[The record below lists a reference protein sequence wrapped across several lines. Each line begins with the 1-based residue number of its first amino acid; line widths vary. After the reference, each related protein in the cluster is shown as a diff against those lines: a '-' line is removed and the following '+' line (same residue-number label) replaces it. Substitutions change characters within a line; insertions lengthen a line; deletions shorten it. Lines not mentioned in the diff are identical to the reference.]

1 MPFRPDPFLSLVLEP
16 KNTITNVTKKIL
28 HSSLSLLL
36 LSSCFV
42 RAEEG
47 TEMLETL
54 IVTASRLDSSADE
67 LTPSIEII
75 TRDEINSRNTSSVTE
90 LLRQVAGSNIIQQ
103 GGRGGITSILLRGG
117 EPNFTVVLI
126 DGVKVNDPTNTRG
139 GSYDFSNLDLAGI
152 ERIEVVRGPMS
163 AVYGSDA
170 LAGVINIIT
179 GHDASLAEFAFEV
192 GSYGYASAN
201 ASVGGQRGKVA
212 AGFELHALRD
222 DGDVE
227 GASYEGWGTTGRLTN
242 RFSDRTQ
249 VGLRLRYQ
257 RSESTSFPEDS
268 GGPRVAVIR
277 EVDEKAI
284 EESHLRVFLEHEF
297 AAGWEFDIAAIH
309 YQRLETSTSPGIVP
323 GVFNGV
329 PPNFADTE
337 FSRNQVVTSVRMKG
351 ADGFSFLA
359 GAEWQRED
367 GESSGVLDI
376 GFPLSSSFELKRD
389 TLSAFSEIGTSRG
402 PLVLQGG
409 LRWDKPD
416 EIASETTARV
426 GALYKLTD
434 QRTEIRAN
442 WGQGFKAPSFFAL
455 AHPLVGNPA
464 LTSERAT
471 SIDFNLT
478 RRFGDSGG
486 KMGIGIFRNE
496 FEDLVDFDPELFKNL
511 NRSKVF
517 TRGAEFTIELPLKS
531 NLNLRGH
538 LTYTDTEIVD
548 SDAQLRGRPKW
559 RGGTVVDWKMNAKWN
574 LVTSVLILDKFY
586 ESSIPTG
593 GLFLDGYTRFDAAL
607 TYRPRE
613 NLVVRFAVE
622 NLLDENYQEA
632 VGFPA
637 TGIRGRI
644 GIKYS
649 L

>member
-1 MPFRPDPFLSLVLEP
+1 MTEKFLY
-16 KNTITNVTKKIL
+16 
-28 HSSLSLLL
+28 SSLSLLV
-36 LSSCFV
+36 LSSCLV
-42 RAEEG
+42 KAEEG
-47 TEMLETL
+47 TAMLETL
-54 IVTASRLDSSADE
+54 IVTASRLDISADE
-67 LTPSIEII
+67 LTPSIEIVSSE
-75 TRDEINSRNTSSVTE
+75 RINSQNASSVTE

-170 LAGVINIIT
+170 LAGVINVIT
-179 GHDASLAEFAFEV
+179 GHDASLAEFAFAV

-201 ASVGGQRGKVA
+201 ASIGGQVGEVA

-227 GASYEGWGTTGRLTN
+227 GASYEGWGTTGRLTT

-268 GGPRVAVIR
+268 GGPRLAVIR
-277 EVDEKAI
+277 DVDEKAI

-297 AAGWEFDIAAIH
+297 AGNWEFDIAGIH
-309 YQRLETSTSPGIVP
+309 FQHQETSASPGIVP

-329 PPNFADTE
+329 PRNFADTE
-337 FSRNQVVTSVRMKG
+337 FSRNQIAASVRMNG
-351 ADGFSFLA
+351 DGGLSFLA
-359 GAEWQRED
+359 GAEWQGED

-376 GFPLSSSFELKRD
+376 GFPLSSSFDLKRD
-389 TLSAFSEIGTSRG
+389 TLSAFSEISMSRG

-409 LRWDKPD
+409 LRWDNPD
-416 EIASETTARV
+416 EIASETSARV
-426 GALYKLTD
+426 GALYELAD
-434 QRTEIRAN
+434 QRSEIRAN

-478 RRFGDSGG
+478 RRFGGSGG
-486 KMGIGIFRNE
+486 KMGISIFKNE
-496 FEDLVDFDPELFKNL
+496 FEDLVDFDPELFRAL

-517 TRGAEFTIELPLKS
+517 TQGAELAIDLPLMN

-559 RGGTVVDWKMNAKWN
+559 RGGAVVDWKLNDKWN
-574 LVTSVLILDKFY
+574 LVTSVLVLDEFY

-607 TYRPRE
+607 THQPRE
-613 NLVVRFAVE
+613 NVVVRFAVE
-622 NLLDENYQEA
+622 NLFDEQYEEA
-632 VGFPA
+632 IGFPA
-637 TGIRGRI
+637 TGIRARI
-644 GIKYS
+644 GIKYG

>member
-1 MPFRPDPFLSLVLEP
+1 MTEKLLY
-16 KNTITNVTKKIL
+16 
-28 HSSLSLLL
+28 SSLSLLV
-36 LSSCFV
+36 LSSCLV
-42 RAEEG
+42 KAEEG
-47 TEMLETL
+47 TAMLETL

-75 TRDEINSRNTSSVTE
+75 SSERINSRNTSSVTE

-201 ASVGGQRGKVA
+201 ASVGGQRGEVA
-212 AGFELHALRD
+212 AGFELHVLRD

-227 GASYEGWGTTGRLTN
+227 GASYEGWGTTGRLTT

-268 GGPRVAVIR
+268 GGPRIAVIR
-277 EVDEKAI
+277 DVDEKAI

-297 AAGWEFDIAAIH
+297 AGNWEFDIAGIH
-309 YQRLETSTSPGIVP
+309 FQRQETSTSPGIVP

-337 FSRNQVVTSVRMKG
+337 FSRNQVVTSVRMNG
-351 ADGFSFLA
+351 DGGLSFLA

-376 GFPLSSSFELKRD
+376 GFPLSSSFDLKRD
-389 TLSAFSEIGTSRG
+389 TLSAFSEISMSRG

-409 LRWDKPD
+409 LRWDNPD
-416 EIASETTARV
+416 EIASETSARV

-434 QRTEIRAN
+434 QKSEIRAN

-478 RRFGDSGG
+478 RRLGDSGG
-486 KMGIGIFRNE
+486 KMGISIFKNE
-496 FEDLVDFDPELFKNL
+496 FEDLVDFDPELFRTL
-511 NRSKVF
+511 NRSNVI
-517 TRGAEFTIELPLKS
+517 TQGAELAIDLPLKS
-531 NLNLRGH
+531 NLNLHGH

-559 RGGTVVDWKMNAKWN
+559 RGGAVVDWKMHDKWN
-574 LVTSVLILDKFY
+574 LVTSVLILDEFY

-607 TYRPRE
+607 AYRPRE
-613 NLVVRFAVE
+613 DLVVRLAVE
-622 NLLDENYQEA
+622 NLLDENYEEA

-644 GIKYS
+644 GIKYGF
-649 L
+649 